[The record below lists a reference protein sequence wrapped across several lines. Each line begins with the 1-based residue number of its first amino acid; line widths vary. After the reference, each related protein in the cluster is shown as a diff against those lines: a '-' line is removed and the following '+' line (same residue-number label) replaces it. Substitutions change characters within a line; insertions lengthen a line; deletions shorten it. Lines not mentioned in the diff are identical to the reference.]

1 MTLFIAFLLLADMD
15 ASFWG
20 YLGAIAVW
28 GVHACYHWS
37 R

>member
-1 MTLFIAFLLLADMD
+1 MD